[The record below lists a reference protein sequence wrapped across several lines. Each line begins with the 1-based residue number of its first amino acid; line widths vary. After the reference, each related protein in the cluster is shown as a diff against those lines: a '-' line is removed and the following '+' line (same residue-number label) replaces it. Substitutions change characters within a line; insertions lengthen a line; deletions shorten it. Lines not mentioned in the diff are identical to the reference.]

1 MHQLNHDQAYLNK
14 SGNIVLEILGR
25 HSDDTY
31 PYIEVRC
38 WERTRDAII
47 KKGSLVKLSQET
59 PSGNAFMC
67 NMKKNG
73 QKYSKRKKSKE

>member
-14 SGNIVLEILGR
+14 SGNMVLEILGR

-31 PYIEVRC
+31 PDLEVRC

-59 PSGNAFMC
+59 PSCGMGC